1 MVSRTPSGIR
11 NTDLF
16 YRKQYIVIVEG
27 DDDRPFW
34 KLFFP
39 DDIDGYQLKLKAVGG
54 RPEVEK
60 YIQQILDNKAHL
72 AVAMD
77 SDYRF
82 IMGYSINHDRVV
94 ETKSHSIENL
104 ILCVSN
110 ITHIIQNLSKDTDY
124 GSEAAEDWMKHF
136 DEKVY
141 PLMVVDYIIERDRIG
156 RKCMGN
162 NCYPF
167 LLSNKTSEFDE
178 SKITEFIN
186 SLNISKQ
193 KTEATEKK
201 IKHYKPRLHSR
212 GHFFFSAVHRFIC
225 CEVKKMSGKT
235 VTVSTESFFSNAIS
249 SCSQHCFKENE
260 LLEELR
266 HRSSIAA
273 QEVVKLLKDKT

>member
-1 MVSRTPSGIR
+1 MISRTPSGIR

-16 YRKQYIVIVEG
+16 YRKQYLVIVEG

-39 DDIDGYQLKLKAVGG
+39 DDIDGYKLKLKAVGG
-54 RPEVEK
+54 RAEVEK
-60 YIQQILDNKAHL
+60 YIQQILDYNANF
-72 AVAMD
+72 AVALD

-82 IMGYSINHDRVV
+82 IMGYSIKHDRVV

-110 ITHIIQNLSKDTDY
+110 ITHIIQNLSKNTDY
-124 GSEAAEDWMKHF
+124 DLEAVEDWMKHF

-141 PLMVVDYIIERDRIG
+141 SLMVVDYIIERDKIAV
-156 RKCMGN
+156 KCMGDK
-162 NCYPF
+162 CYPF
-167 LLSNKTSEFDE
+167 LIGNKSSEFDE
-178 SKITEFIN
+178 SKINEFIT

-193 KTEATEKK
+193 ESGATGQTLKP
-201 IKHYKPRLHSR
+201 YKPRLHSR
-212 GHFFFSAVHRFIC
+212 GHFFFSAVHQFIS
-225 CEVKKMSGKT
+225 CEVKRLSGKT
-235 VTVSTESFFSNAIS
+235 VSVSTESFFSNAIA
-249 SCSQHCFKENE
+249 SCQLCFKENE